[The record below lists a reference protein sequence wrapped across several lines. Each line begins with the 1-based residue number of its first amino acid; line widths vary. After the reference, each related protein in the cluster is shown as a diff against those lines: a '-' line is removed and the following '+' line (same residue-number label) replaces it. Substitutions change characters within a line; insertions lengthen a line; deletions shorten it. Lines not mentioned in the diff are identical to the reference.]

1 MTIEENKALVRRF
14 IDEVFVG
21 GSFAAVDEL
30 LADDFVAHT
39 WPSSG
44 PGNGKADLK
53 AAIERVAKGLADP
66 KFVIDDLIAE
76 GDRVAARV
84 TSSARQVGPFMGMPG
99 TGKAYSIAEI
109 HIFRIADGRIV
120 EHWHQLD
127 AMGMMQQLGMMPAK
141 P

>member
-14 IDEVFVG
+14 IDEVFVN
-21 GSFAAVDEL
+21 GSVKAVDEL
-30 LADDFVAHT
+30 LTDDFVAHN

-44 PGNGKADLK
+44 AGNGKVDLK

-66 KFVIDDLIAE
+66 KFVVDDLIAE

-84 TSSARQVGPFMGMPG
+84 TSSARQVGPFMGMPA
-99 TGKAYSIAEI
+99 TGKSYSIAEI
-109 HIFRIADGRIV
+109 HIFRIADGKIA

-127 AMGMMQQLGMMPAK
+127 AMGMMQQLGPSGAG
-141 P
+141 